1 MEVGF
6 KNKLMNFLKN
16 ILRNIITPEIFENSE
31 NRVSFYKYL
40 LIGLFL
46 RFLFLPFLFQVDILS
61 SYTRAAGQLFET
73 IPETPA
79 VIQLVMHWFHV
90 FFLKIIVQII
100 PNLKSILEIS
110 NEHIQ
115 WLSFAGDNQVFRM
128 LSVIKFPY
136 FIFDLAC
143 AFLLLRFTKDTKT
156 NLKVFKHWM
165 INPVVIFV
173 TYIFA
178 RFDVVPLFITIL
190 ALYFA
195 MKDRKYI
202 SIFLLVIS
210 IVMRFFPVL
219 ILPFLIIYLAKSK
232 KDYVIFSL
240 LGISGLLALEV
251 GSRLLFGSSALFKLL
266 NSQHFTFLIAL
277 QWGMEALHVRLL
289 PLVIFFTLIII
300 SFFEISDKS
309 FSNLLKYSLIAFLL
323 WFSFGYYHP
332 QYLLWI
338 IPFLIFQFV
347 ENDRIFYYHI
357 LQVLIIPFILL
368 YWGQLVTTFLF
379 VPIDSRFFVY
389 FPDIVDIIR
398 KYYSPAKFA
407 NIFSS
412 IFSGVSIWIIYE
424 VFKLSKIKSNLVFN
438 TKKRDKV

>member
-1 MEVGF
+1 MEEIF
-6 KNKLMNFLKN
+6 KNKLIRFSG
-16 ILRNIITPEIFENSE
+16 NIIKKLVTPEIFENSK
-31 NRVSFYKYL
+31 NRISFYKYL

-46 RFLFLPFLFQVDILS
+46 RFLFIPFFFQVDILS

-73 IPETPA
+73 ISETQA

-100 PNLKSILEIS
+100 PNLKTILSIPEP
-110 NEHIQ
+110 HQQ
-115 WLSFAGDNQVFRM
+115 WLTFIANNQVFRM

-136 FIFDLAC
+136 FLFDLAC
-143 AFLLLRFTKDTKT
+143 AFLLLRFTKDAKT

-178 RFDVVPLFITIL
+178 RFDVIPLFITIL

-195 MKDRKYI
+195 MKDKKYI
-202 SIFLLVIS
+202 SIFLLAIS

-219 ILPFLIIYLAKSK
+219 ILPFLIIYLAKNK
-232 KDYVIFSL
+232 KDYIIFSL
-240 LGISGLLALEV
+240 LGISGLLVLEI

-277 QWGMEALHVRLL
+277 KWGMEGLHVNLF
-289 PLVIFFTLIII
+289 PLVIFFTLSII
-300 SFFEISDKS
+300 SFFEMSKKS
-309 FSNLLKYSLIAFLL
+309 FSDLLKYSLIAFLL

-332 QYLLWI
+332 QYLLWS

-347 ENDRIFYYHI
+347 EKDKIFYYHI
-357 LQVLIIPFILL
+357 LQILIIPFILL
-368 YWGQLVTTFLF
+368 YWGQLVTSYLF
-379 VPIDSRFFVY
+379 TPIDSRFFTY

-412 IFSGVSIWIIYE
+412 IFSGISIWIIYE
-424 VFKLSKIKSNLVFN
+424 VYKLSKIKSNLVFN
-438 TKKRDKV
+438 TKK

>member
-1 MEVGF
+1 
-6 KNKLMNFLKN
+6 
-16 ILRNIITPEIFENSE
+16 
-31 NRVSFYKYL
+31 
-40 LIGLFL
+40 
-46 RFLFLPFLFQVDILS
+46 
-61 SYTRAAGQLFET
+61 
-73 IPETPA
+73 
-79 VIQLVMHWFHV
+79 
-90 FFLKIIVQII
+90 
-100 PNLKSILEIS
+100 
-110 NEHIQ
+110 
-115 WLSFAGDNQVFRM
+115 M

-136 FIFDLAC
+136 FIFDFAC
-143 AFLLLRFTKDTKT
+143 AFLLLRFTKDAKT

-178 RFDVVPLFITIL
+178 RFDVIPLFITIL

-195 MKDRKYI
+195 MKDKKYI

-219 ILPFLIIYLAKSK
+219 ILPFLIIYLAKNK
-232 KDYVIFSL
+232 KDYIIFSL
-240 LGISGLLALEV
+240 LGISGLLALEI
-251 GSRLLFGSSALFKLL
+251 GSRLIYGSSALFKLL
-266 NSQHFTFLIAL
+266 NSQHFTFLVAL
-277 QWGMEALHVRLL
+277 KWGMEGLHVSLI

-300 SFFEISDKS
+300 SFFEISNKS

-332 QYLLWI
+332 QYLLWV

-424 VFKLSKIKSNLVFN
+424 VFKLSKIKSNVLFN
-438 TKKRDKV
+438 TED